1 MIPAGRKPPMM
12 VSCSSPFYRFFQ
24 KWSIVDLC
32 CVSFRSSAKCFS
44 NTFFIRLFSHI
55 SYYKILS
62 RVHCAVHRSLFVIY
76 LIYNSVYI
84 NPKLLIYPSPTPYP
98 LVTMS
103 LFSMPMSLCFLS
115 AFVSFFS
122 TYK

>member
-1 MIPAGRKPPMM
+1 MIY
-12 VSCSSPFYRFFQ
+12 V
-24 KWSIVDLC
+24 VLC

-62 RVHCAVHRSLFVIY
+62 RVHCAIRMSLLVIY

-84 NPKLLIYPSPTPYP
+84 NPRLLIYPSPTPDP
-98 LVTMS
+98 LGTMS
-103 LFSMPMSLCFLS
+103 LFSMPVILRFVT
-115 AFVSFFS
+115 AFVTFFFPPIS
-122 TYK
+122 DIV